1 MRCGMG
7 AEPSGCHNWCRAVQT
22 RVISRGP
29 DLPAW
34 PVRPPRGCTVIA
46 KMARIAD
53 TQDPTMMTKKTSAST
68 SVAAAGSAAGSSAAG
83 PSAAAGA
90 TSKAAE
96 TAARASHSECEP
108 PVGGAVSAHR
118 GADTEV
124 APSPRN
130 PGKRPRTDPPSP
142 DIATPVAASD
152 PPKQRAQ
159 TGAVQVPASSERH
172 PDREPHP
179 GARS

>member
-1 MRCGMG
+1 
-7 AEPSGCHNWCRAVQT
+7 
-22 RVISRGP
+22 
-29 DLPAW
+29 
-34 PVRPPRGCTVIA
+34 
-46 KMARIAD
+46 
-53 TQDPTMMTKKTSAST
+53 MMTKKTSAST

-118 GADTEV
+118 GADAEV

-152 PPKQRAQ
+152 PPKAMDPLQDEPPVAPGRSARKLEPYKFPPPRNAIPTASRIQVRAPRRDSAR
-159 TGAVQVPASSERH
+159 GDSPPPRPLLARPVPS
-172 PDREPHP
+172 
-179 GARS
+179 